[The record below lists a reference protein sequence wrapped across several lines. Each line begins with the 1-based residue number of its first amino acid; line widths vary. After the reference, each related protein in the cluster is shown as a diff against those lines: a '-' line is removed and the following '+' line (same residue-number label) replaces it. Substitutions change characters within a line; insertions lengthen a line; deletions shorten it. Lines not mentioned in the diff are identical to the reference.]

1 MNTTDDKTDIKFKKL
16 FQRTGLES
24 PSEGFTSK
32 LMKQIEQLDAV
43 PMVAPENNTRSNWY
57 WSIGLSMLVVLGFS
71 IMYYFDIGLLPE
83 TFKPILTPVFAG
95 VFQSFE
101 GIFASV
107 QISSTTVVIILG
119 FVLLVAV
126 ERILNKLK
134 LTKNIYL
141 SF

>member
-1 MNTTDDKTDIKFKKL
+1 MNTKDDKTDIKFKKL
-16 FQRTGLES
+16 FQRTDLES
-24 PSEGFTSK
+24 PSEGFTSQ
-32 LMKQIEQLDAV
+32 LMKQIQQLDS
-43 PMVAPENNTRSNWY
+43 APNAAQDEDSKSNWY
-57 WSIGLSMLVVLGFS
+57 WGIGIGMLVVLGFS
-71 IMYYFDIGLLPE
+71 IMYYFDLIAVPDN
-83 TFKPILTPVFAG
+83 FKSILVPVFAG
-95 VFQSFE
+95 IFNSFK

-107 QISSTTVVIILG
+107 EISSTTVVIILG